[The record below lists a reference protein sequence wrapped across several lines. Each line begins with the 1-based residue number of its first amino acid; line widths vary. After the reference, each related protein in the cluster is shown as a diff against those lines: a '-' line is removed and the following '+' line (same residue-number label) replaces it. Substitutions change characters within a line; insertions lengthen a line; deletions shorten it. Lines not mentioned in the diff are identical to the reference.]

1 MGGQRSGGLTPPT
14 RAGDVPIGSSIV
26 TTLSATAPI
35 EPASTPVGRRTVE
48 LRDDSRGARTILV
61 DVWYPAHAGPEP
73 LTSYEPIPG
82 VRFESANAHDHA
94 AIIPGVYP
102 LILMSHGRTGMRF
115 AYSLLCEALA
125 ARGAIV
131 VAPDHAGDVMTDWLG
146 GTFADDRTNEVNRV
160 GDSHFVLDTLLGDP
174 GDDLAAIASAIDAA
188 RIASIGHSYG
198 AYTAL
203 AAAAGVRGVPPDD
216 RIGAVVGLQP
226 YTRSMSDAALARV
239 TTPTLLIL
247 SELDS
252 TAPIATDGDRPW
264 KLINAQPAWRL
275 DLHAAAHHASSDM
288 GLYLELAGLLPDL
301 PPMVQAYVAMMT
313 GEMIGEQFRPWRD
326 GLVVQLRAIWS
337 FLDIVLNIDNARGVA
352 EADLLAA
359 MPRIVLQ
366 RR

>member
-1 MGGQRSGGLTPPT
+1 
-14 RAGDVPIGSSIV
+14 V
-26 TTLSATAPI
+26 TTLSAASPI
-35 EPASTPVGRRTVE
+35 EPASTPVGRRTVD
-48 LRDDSRGARTILV
+48 LRDESREGRNVLL
-61 DVWYPAHAGPEP
+61 DVWYPAHAGPQP

-82 VRFESANAHDHA
+82 VRFESANAHEGAD
-94 AIIPGVYP
+94 IIPGLYP

-160 GDSHFVLDTLLGDP
+160 GDSHFVLDTLLGDRV
-174 GDDLAAIASAIDAA
+174 GVDLAAVASAIDAT

-203 AAAAGVRGVPPDD
+203 AAAAGARGVPPDS

-226 YTRSMSDAALARV
+226 YTRSMSDAALSRV
-239 TTPTLLIL
+239 NTPTLLIL
-247 SELDS
+247 SEFDA

-264 KLINAQPAWRL
+264 KLINAQPVWRL
-275 DLHAAAHHASSDM
+275 DLHGAAHHASSDM
-288 GLYLELAGLLPDL
+288 GLYLELAGFLPDL

-313 GEMIGEQFRPWRD
+313 SEMIGAQFRPWRD
-326 GLVVQLRAIWS
+326 GLAVQLRTIWA
-337 FLDIVLNIDNARGVA
+337 FLDIVLRIDRDRGEA
-352 EADLLAA
+352 EAAALAA
-359 MPRIVLQ
+359 LPRVLLS

>member
-1 MGGQRSGGLTPPT
+1 M
-14 RAGDVPIGSSIV
+14 
-26 TTLSATAPI
+26 TTLTATAPI
-35 EPASTPVGRRTVE
+35 EPAATPVGRRTVV
-48 LRDDSRGARTILV
+48 LHDHARGGRSVVV
-61 DVWYPAHAGPEP
+61 DVWYPAPVGPQP

-82 VRFESANAHDHA
+82 VRFESVNAHDHA
-94 AIIPGVYP
+94 AVLPGSYP

-131 VAPDHAGDVMTDWLG
+131 AAPDHAGDVMTDWLG

-160 GDSHFVLDTLLGDP
+160 GDSHFVLDTLLGSQP
-174 GDDLAAIASAIDAA
+174 SDDLAEIAAAIDTN

-203 AAAAGVRGVPPDD
+203 AAAAGVRGVPPDS

-226 YTRSMSDAALARV
+226 YTRSMSDAALSRV

-247 SELDS
+247 SEFDS

-264 KLINAQPAWRL
+264 KLISADIVWRL

-301 PPMVQAYVAMMT
+301 PPMVQGYVAMMT
-313 GEMIGEQFRPWRD
+313 GEMVGEHLRPWRD
-326 GLVVQLRAIWS
+326 GLAAQLRAIWA
-337 FLDIVLNIDNARGVA
+337 FIDIVLDVDPVRGEA
-352 EADLLAA
+352 EAGLLAA
-359 MPRIVLQ
+359 TPRVVLS

>member
-1 MGGQRSGGLTPPT
+1 M
-14 RAGDVPIGSSIV
+14 

-35 EPASTPVGRRTVE
+35 ELPATPVGRRTVE
-48 LRDDSRGARTILV
+48 LRDDGRTGRTVTV
-61 DVWYPAHAGPEP
+61 DVWYPALAGPQP
-73 LTSYEPIPG
+73 MTAYEPIPG
-82 VRFESANAHDHA
+82 VRFESVTAHHHA
-94 AIIPGVYP
+94 DILPGSYP

-131 VAPDHAGDVMTDWLG
+131 AAPDHAGDVMTDWLR
-146 GTFADDRTNEVNRV
+146 GTFADDRTNEINRV
-160 GDSHFVLDTLLGDP
+160 GDSHFVLDTLLDP
-174 GDDLAAIASAIDAA
+174 QPGAELAPIASHIDAD

-203 AAAAGVRGVPPDD
+203 AAAAGVRGVAPDA

-239 TTPTLLIL
+239 NTPTLLIL
-247 SELDS
+247 SEFDS

-264 KLINAQPAWRL
+264 KLISAEPVWRL
-275 DLHAAAHHASSDM
+275 DLLAAAHHASSDM
-288 GLYLELAGLLPDL
+288 GLYLELAALLPDL

-313 GEMIGEQFRPWRD
+313 PDMIGDHLRPWRD
-326 GLVVQLRAIWS
+326 GLAVQLRAIWA
-337 FLDIVLNIDNARGVA
+337 FLDIVLDLDPARGQ
-352 EADLLAA
+352 ADADRLAA
-359 MPRIVLQ
+359 TPRLALQ

>member
-1 MGGQRSGGLTPPT
+1 M
-14 RAGDVPIGSSIV
+14 
-26 TTLSATAPI
+26 TTLTATASI
-35 EPASTPVGRRTVE
+35 EPAATPVGRRTVE
-48 LRDDSRGARTILV
+48 LHDHARDGRSVVV
-61 DVWYPAHAGPEP
+61 DVWYPAPAGPQP

-82 VRFESANAHDHA
+82 VRFESVNAHDDA
-94 AIIPGVYP
+94 DVLPGSYP

-131 VAPDHAGDVMTDWLG
+131 AAPDHAGDVMIDWLG
-146 GTFADDRTNEVNRV
+146 GTNASDRTNEVNRV
-160 GDSHFVLDTLLGDP
+160 GDSHFVLDTLLGP
-174 GDDLAAIASAIDAA
+174 QPAHDLAAIASTIDPD

-203 AAAAGVRGVPPDD
+203 AAAAGVRGVAPDA
-216 RIGAVVGLQP
+216 RLGAVVGLQP

-247 SELDS
+247 SEFDS

-264 KLINAQPAWRL
+264 KLINAAPVWRL

-288 GLYLELAGLLPDL
+288 GLYLELAGLLPNL

-313 GEMIGEQFRPWRD
+313 PDMIGDHLRPWRD
-326 GLVVQLRAIWS
+326 GLVVQLRAIWA
-337 FLDIVLNIDNARGVA
+337 FLDIVLNMDPARGEA
-352 EADLLAA
+352 EADRLAA
-359 MPRIVLQ
+359 TPRVLL
-366 RR
+366 RRR